1 MSDNSIQRTDMKSDS
16 LSTHAMLELREKL
29 SVEYPDIE
37 IDYAHATTMPL
48 VQIAALGAA
57 FSAIPETFRTVTQS
71 VTIPAAGNLFSA
83 TTRDGRAVTAS
94 ELFSFKDLSGLMGSY
109 SDGSGLHQIRLHEVS
124 SQAGQITTA
133 LPIDPATMF
142 MAAALME
149 INRKLDSIQE
159 TQEEMFEYL
168 KNRDKAELRAGLEA
182 LSDILDN
189 YQFNWNIEIYK
200 KTKYAQVLA
209 IRQSSEKSI
218 IHLRAQAESALKDN
232 DLVHFQWGAE
242 DKMGKI
248 IDILKEYQ
256 LALHTYSFATF
267 LEIMLLE
274 NFDEGYLE
282 SVACALEEH
291 ANRYRKL
298 YTHCYNTIENLSRSS
313 VDNAILGGIAEAGK
327 ALGGF
332 FASTP
337 FGNLTPIDEA
347 LSDAGKGLEQAKEDA
362 TKNLM
367 ARLHDVKATDAHV
380 FVDNIREVS
389 RIYNHQMFLLADE
402 ENLYLVPAA

>member
-1 MSDNSIQRTDMKSDS
+1 MSNNSIQRMDEKSDC
-16 LSTHAMLELREKL
+16 LSALAMKELREKL
-29 SVEYPDIE
+29 SVDYPDIE
-37 IDYAHATTMPL
+37 VDYAHATTMPL

-182 LSDILDN
+182 LSDILEN

-209 IRQSSEKSI
+209 IRQNSEKSI

-242 DKMGKI
+242 DKMGKV
-248 IDILKEYQ
+248 IDILKEYR
-256 LALHTYSFATF
+256 LALHTYSFAAF

-367 ARLHDVKATDAHV
+367 ARLHDVKATDAHD

-389 RIYNHQMFLLADE
+389 RIYNHQMILLADE